1 MHGKFNF
8 QWVFLSVHQSRV
20 TMQNQPMTSQ
30 KSDCGG
36 GGSERAQFCKTYAD
50 KSIMV
55 GATDIDRWTIQL
67 IKRFTDRQKQT
78 DSKKTKDRQTEKT
91 NRQTNR
97 RTDRQTGRKTGRL
110 TDKQTSRQTDRQ
122 PIHQKNRETNKQT
135 AD

>member
-1 MHGKFNF
+1 
-8 QWVFLSVHQSRV
+8 
-20 TMQNQPMTSQ
+20 MTSQ
-30 KSDCGG
+30 KLDCGG

-78 DSKKTKDRQTEKT
+78 DKQKKQTDSRLADFQNRQKERQTEKQAQIV

-97 RTDRQTGRKTGRL
+97 SE
-110 TDKQTSRQTDRQ
+110 KQF
-122 PIHQKNRETNKQT
+122 RETGY
-135 AD
+135 

>member
-1 MHGKFNF
+1 
-8 QWVFLSVHQSRV
+8 
-20 TMQNQPMTSQ
+20 MTSQ
-30 KSDCGG
+30 KLDCGG

-78 DSKKTKDRQTEKT
+78 DKQKKQ
-91 NRQTNR
+91 
-97 RTDRQTGRKTGRL
+97 TDRQTDEQ
-110 TDKQTSRQTDRQ
+110 TDKQA
-122 PIHQKNRETNKQT
+122 EKQ